1 MSQLLNY
8 PNMTGEERIINRNPY
23 LYGPGPVRRV
33 APASGFMTSYGRMP
47 PLQGFS
53 MAAIHGMI
61 FALGGVMIFK
71 YGFGDPQIRAIEDYY
86 KENPPR

>member
-1 MSQLLNY
+1 M
-8 PNMTGEERIINRNPY
+8 INRNPY

-33 APASGFMTSYGRMP
+33 PSGAFSSFGRMP

-53 MAAIHGMI
+53 MAAGVGV
-61 FALGGVMIFK
+61 ALALTGSICFK
-71 YGFGDPQIRAIEDYY
+71 VFIGDVQIKQIEDYY